1 MGGMLECFAV
11 VKGLMYC
18 GIYVMWYAGMVVKLA
33 VFLGRQVSDMKLHT
47 QKKVERRKYKKL
59 NYSTTL

>member
-1 MGGMLECFAV
+1 MFCSGKGFNVLWYICYV
-11 VKGLMYC
+11 VC
-18 GIYVMWYAGMVVKLA
+18 GMVVKLA